1 MMIEED
7 CDLLIKNNEKIRKL
21 LEKGNANKYLTFKEI
36 NATIDNMDTDVM
48 DILFQLLSA
57 RKIAIVEDKRE
68 FESLSKNQ
76 NKIDEAARFIHVE
89 DKVGNNDDPIR
100 LYLKEIGVD
109 LIKKDITREF
119 YIRLLTL
126 NKDATAEDALNV
138 LGNEHIANQIR
149 SKEKLYSDNIQEKLE
164 ELIVKIKSGDID
176 YRREEVLKTATL
188 HSNEGF
194 EAICNKAREIHLL
207 NKQKEKLYQGSD
219 YDD

>member
-1 MMIEED
+1 MNPS
-7 CDLLIKNNEKIRKL
+7 LIK
-21 LEKGNANKYLTFKEI
+21 
-36 NATIDNMDTDVM
+36 
-48 DILFQLLSA
+48 
-57 RKIAIVEDKRE
+57 
-68 FESLSKNQ
+68 
-76 NKIDEAARFIHVE
+76 EAE
-89 DKVGNNDDPIR
+89 
-100 LYLKEIGVD
+100 KEIGVD

-149 SKEKLYSDNIQEKLE
+149 SKEKLYADNIQEKLE

-176 YRREEVLKTATL
+176 YRREEVLKTRTL
-188 HSNEGF
+188 QSNEGF